1 MVKHLSFFILGFF
14 ISCGAKVNILDD
26 KITAVPIDNGIF
38 KNKNLFDKSLLN
50 SIDTTAIYVEDCN
63 FESSEK
69 DFKNENNKV
78 YHTRD
83 YHNVCYVFYSNGC
96 VNRISAY
103 GKDYFDI
110 LKTEDLDPM
119 KTGYRGVFYKKNN
132 QIQMDL
138 FTIVGYNFKRE
149 YGINTSII
157 KIKGDTLF
165 RKSKFDMKT
174 VTVYLKKKLPK
185 EFLIYKPDW

>member
-1 MVKHLSFFILGFF
+1 MVKYLSFFILGLF
-14 ISCGAKVNILDD
+14 ISCGAKVTILDD

-38 KNKNLFDKSLLN
+38 KNKTLFDGSLLN
-50 SIDTTAIYVEDCN
+50 SIDTMAIYIKDCN

-69 DFKNENNKV
+69 DFKNKNNKA
-78 YHTRD
+78 YSTRD
-83 YHNVCYVFYSNGC
+83 YHNECYLFYSNGR
-96 VNRISAY
+96 VNCFSAY

-138 FTIVGYNFKRE
+138 FTIVGYNFKRD

-174 VTVYLKKKLPK
+174 VTVYLKKKIPK
-185 EFLIYKPDW
+185 EWIVYKPDW

>member
-1 MVKHLSFFILGFF
+1 MVKHLSFLILGLFV
-14 ISCGAKVNILDD
+14 SCGVKVNILDD
-26 KITAVPIDNGIF
+26 KLTAVPIDDRIF
-38 KNKNLFDKSLLN
+38 KNKNFFDRLLLN
-50 SIDTTAIYVEDCN
+50 SIDTTAIYIEDCN

-69 DFKNENNKV
+69 DFKNVNNKV
-78 YHTRD
+78 YRTRD
-83 YHNVCYVFYSNGC
+83 YHNICYVFYSNGC
-96 VNRISAY
+96 VNLISAY
-103 GKDYFDI
+103 RKDYFDV
-110 LKTEDLDPM
+110 LEVEDLDPL

-132 QIQMDL
+132 QIQIDL
-138 FTIVGYNFKRE
+138 FTITGYNFKRE

-185 EFLIYKPDW
+185 DFLIYKPDW